1 MSERNQAKKKGKSI
15 LLKGGE
21 NPVFLSVQKDGL
33 QIAQKIE
40 NKQGIRLLKTN
51 KGVYYV
57 IDIPADGCLKLSY
70 IALKKV
76 VGSVLKMLKQ
86 QKKKGVEE
94 VSFEELLSEGSS
106 KSKKEAELEEVPFE

>member
-1 MSERNQAKKKGKSI
+1 MSEKTKGKQKSKSI
-15 LLKGGE
+15 LLRGGE
-21 NPVFLSVQKDGL
+21 NPVFLSIQKDSL

-40 NKQGIRLLKTN
+40 NKSGIKILKTN

-76 VGSVLKMLKQ
+76 VGTVLNMLKQ
-86 QKKKGVEE
+86 QRKRGVEE
-94 VSFEELLSEGSS
+94 VSFDELLSEGSS
-106 KSKKEAELEEVPFE
+106 KTSKESEFEEVPFE

>member
-1 MSERNQAKKKGKSI
+1 MSEKAKSKQKSKSI

-21 NPVFLSVQKDGL
+21 NPVFLSLQKDSL

-40 NKQGIRLLKTN
+40 NKSGIKILKTN

-76 VGSVLKMLKQ
+76 VGTVLNMLKQ
-86 QKKKGVEE
+86 QRRRGVEE
-94 VSFEELLSEGSS
+94 VSFDELLSEGSS
-106 KSKKEAELEEVPFE
+106 TKSKESELEEVPFE